1 MNALRAISETAVAI
15 RVWSCTSKPSKPLIW
30 RAFCRAATTSRS
42 SVIWI
47 NRMRLSIL
55 RAPRDHHRDI
65 IPATGKVAIKYSR
78 DDTRVLFRQTRVSLQ
93 MPICGQTVG
102 MQNNERITR
111 TRIDKLLN
119 AAHRMADDALVRH
132 RFSRDLSVNE
142 CPGNIS
148 DSGEGNRPGG
158 EIDPCDRHCCSP
170 RRTQCAIHGRN
181 YGRWSNVGT
190 GIEGSNSLLR
200 RLGGGRPVAQAID
213 NDDKAA
219 IRLIQSLPGIPA
231 DVLSGSGLAH
241 RADLELPA
249 GTGCRALR
257 RPHTRKHGSALS
269 GLRVDI
275 KDVRLTDDGAQPGA
289 WATGGGITVAQ
300 GSGK

>member
-1 MNALRAISETAVAI
+1 MSALRAISETAVAT
-15 RVWSCTSKPSKPLIW
+15 RVWSCTSKPSKPLIC
-30 RAFCRAATTSRS
+30 RALCRAATTSRS

-65 IPATGKVAIKYSR
+65 IPATGKVAIKYRR
-78 DDTRVLFRQTRVSLQ
+78 DDTRVLFHQTRVSLQ
-93 MPICGQTVG
+93 MPIRGQTVG

-111 TRIDKLLN
+111 TRIDELLDT
-119 AAHRMADDALVRH
+119 AHAMADDAIVRH

-158 EIDPCDRHCCSP
+158 EINPCHRHGCPP

-181 YGRWSNVGT
+181 HGRWSNVRT
-190 GIEGSNSLLR
+190 GIKGSNRLLR

-213 NDDKAA
+213 NGDKAA
-219 IRLIQSLPGIPA
+219 IRLIQNLPSIPA

-241 RADLELPA
+241 HADLELA
-249 GTGCRALR
+249 AE
-257 RPHTRKHGSALS
+257 
-269 GLRVDI
+269 
-275 KDVRLTDDGAQPGA
+275 
-289 WATGGGITVAQ
+289 TV
-300 GSGK
+300 